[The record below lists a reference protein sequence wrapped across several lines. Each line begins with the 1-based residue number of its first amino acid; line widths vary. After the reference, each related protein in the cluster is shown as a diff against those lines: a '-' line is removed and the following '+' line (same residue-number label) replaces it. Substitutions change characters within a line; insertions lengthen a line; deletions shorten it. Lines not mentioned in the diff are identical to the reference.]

1 MTERLRQAVNEADE
15 GNGFKAS
22 WALFEEPL
30 TPEEVQAAV
39 SYVQRHPN
47 ASSFVLLMAVRQYGP
62 QDYGRISKDIRA
74 RVICDGMAKL
84 VFLNDF
90 GNMTPSN
97 SHDGEA
103 AKALLSVGRPA
114 LPYLGRLLWDTF
126 DAPLYGSATAS
137 VAHIYKYRRC
147 DWAYRY
153 TMLILGREP
162 VFLETPEERDKLI
175 DKLKAELREMPRE
188 AFDEP

>member
-1 MTERLRQAVNEADE
+1 MTERLQQAVNEANE

-30 TPEEVQAAV
+30 TPAEIQAAV
-39 SYVQRHPN
+39 SYVRKDPDT
-47 ASSFVLLMAVRQYGP
+47 SSFVLLMAVRQYAP
-62 QDYGRISKDIRA
+62 EDYGRISKAIRA
-74 RVICDGMAKL
+74 RVIYDGMAKL

-97 SHDGEA
+97 SYDGEA

-126 DAPLYGSATAS
+126 EAPLYGSATAS
-137 VAHIYKYRRC
+137 AAHIYKYRRC

-153 TMLILGREP
+153 TMLVLGREP

-175 DKLKAELREMPRE
+175 GKLKAELFEMDRQTLH
-188 AFDEP
+188 EP